1 MDSLQKQ
8 IVEEMKVKPEIDPK
22 EEIRRSVDL
31 MKNYLKKYSFL
42 RSLVLGISGGQD
54 STLVGKLAQQA
65 VNELNEENG
74 TDEYQFIA
82 VRLPYGKQNDEQ
94 DALDAIEFI
103 QPSKSYTVNIKG
115 AVDASAA
122 AMKEAGVQLSDFT
135 KGNEKARERMKVQY
149 SMAAMNKGVVLGTD
163 HSAEAVTGFYTKHG
177 DGAADLVPI
186 FRLNKRQGRAL
197 LQELGAPEHL
207 YTKIPTA
214 DLEDDRPMVPDEV
227 ALGVTYEEIDDFLEG
242 KEVSKEAAATI
253 EGHFLKTRHKRELPI
268 SVFDDWWKE

>member
-8 IVEEMKVKPEIDPK
+8 IVEEMNVKPEIDPK

-31 MKNYLKKYSFL
+31 MKNYLKKNSFL
-42 RSLVLGISGGQD
+42 KSLVLGISGGQD
-54 STLVGKLAQQA
+54 STLVGKLAQKA
-65 VNELNEENG
+65 VDELNEENG

-94 DALDAIEFI
+94 DALDAVEFI
-103 QPSKSYTVNIKG
+103 QPSKSFTVNIKG
-115 AVDASAA
+115 AVDASAT
-122 AMKEAGVQLSDFT
+122 AMKEAGVALSDFT

-197 LQELGAPEHL
+197 LKELGAPEHL
-207 YTKIPTA
+207 YTKVPTA
-214 DLEDDRPMVPDEV
+214 DLEDNKPMVPDEE

-242 KEVSKEAAATI
+242 KEVSPESAKTI

-268 SVFDDWWKE
+268 TVFDDWWKE

>member
-8 IVEEMKVKPEIDPK
+8 IVEEMKVKPEIDPQ

-31 MKNYLKKYSFL
+31 MKDYLKKNSFL
-42 RSLVLGISGGQD
+42 KSLVLGISGGQD
-54 STLVGKLAQQA
+54 STLVGKLAQKA
-65 VNELNEENG
+65 VDELNEETG

-122 AMKEAGVQLSDFT
+122 AMKEAGVELSDFT

-186 FRLNKRQGRAL
+186 FRLNKRQGKL
-197 LQELGAPEHL
+197 LLKELGAPEHL
-207 YTKIPTA
+207 YTKVPTA
-214 DLEDDRPMVPDEV
+214 DLEDDRPLLPDED

-242 KEVSKEAAATI
+242 REVSKDAAETI
-253 EGHFLKTRHKRELPI
+253 EGHYLKTRHKRELPI
-268 SVFDDWWKE
+268 TVFDAWWRE